1 MSTSLFP
8 EAEIA
13 ATRAPASPKER
24 LLEAYAQ
31 MLFTDPPVKALTF
44 EYCPDA
50 DQRLRLARR
59 LAAKDVPRLLTAISG
74 CGLQIG
80 DAGRVASLKEALADW
95 LRDFIEGQNNGGNP
109 TETDIEE
116 LAYRTRQILERTPV
130 S

>member
-8 EAEIA
+8 EAETA

-31 MLFTDPPVKALTF
+31 MLFADPPVKALTF

-50 DQRLRLARR
+50 DQRLHLARR
-59 LAAKDVPRLLTAISG
+59 LAAKDVPRLLTAISR

-116 LAYRTRQILERTPV
+116 LAGRTRQILGG
-130 S
+130 SQ

>member
-8 EAEIA
+8 EAETA

-31 MLFTDPPVKALTF
+31 MLFADPPVKALTF

-59 LAAKDVPRLLTAISG
+59 LAAKDVPRLLTAISR

-80 DAGRVASLKEALADW
+80 DAGRVVSLKEALADW
-95 LRDFIEGQNNGGNP
+95 LTACTDDAASGGNGS
-109 TETDIEE
+109 DRVDVDALIE
-116 LAYRTRQILERTPV
+116 RTRQILGG
-130 S
+130 